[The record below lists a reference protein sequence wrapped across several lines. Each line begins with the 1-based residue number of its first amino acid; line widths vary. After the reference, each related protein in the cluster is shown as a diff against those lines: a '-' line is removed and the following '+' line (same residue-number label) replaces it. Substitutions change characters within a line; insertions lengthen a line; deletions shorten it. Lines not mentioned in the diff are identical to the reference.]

1 MENKDKV
8 NEFDT
13 EKILQDACKQPHP
26 KANEAGTV
34 IIMLV
39 TGVLGA
45 IIGMELIVNLGI
57 SANTSI
63 IGALIAVMVGLIPIK
78 AFHPFRNIHRQNLVE
93 TSISAA
99 TFTAGNV
106 FMLALGTIW
115 IMGDK
120 SLLIPMIIGCCI
132 GVLVDISVMYWLFD
146 TPIFPAKGTWP
157 AGVATSETIISI
169 AQGGKRVLL
178 LIGTSIVGAAGQF
191 FGVPMDIFGVCWIG
205 NIWALIMFGIGLI
218 ISGYSEKLFGAA
230 IGTLYIPHGI
240 MIGAGIV
247 ALIQLILLLVKK
259 KNDTGE
265 ETEKVVAAE
274 GDLNAGAKP
283 TGTRKMAV
291 RGLQKGAVLFTAG
304 AIIMA
309 VVAGLYTKMSIP
321 MFILWIFFTGLTCIV
336 AEILIGTAAMHAGW
350 FPAMATSLI
359 FLVLGM
365 LLKFPPTALLLLV
378 GYKIC
383 TGPAFADMGYDLKT
397 GWILRRKG
405 QDPAYETEG
414 RKQQFRAE
422 IFGAL
427 IGIIV
432 AVLSYQR
439 YFSQDLIPPVSK
451 VFAAT
456 IEAGTSPDVLRNLI
470 TFALVGGIIQA
481 IGGTKRQIGVLFATG
496 LLIGN
501 AIGGIAALVSI
512 TIRIILEKKYGKKIE
527 NVLAVS
533 AAGFIVGSSLFNFIN
548 GTIATFRQK
557 GN

>member
-1 MENKDKV
+1 MENKHKG

-13 EKILQDACKQPHP
+13 EKFLEEVCKKPHP
-26 KANEAGTV
+26 KANEFGT
-34 IIMLV
+34 IIVMLV

-63 IGALIAVMVGLIPIK
+63 IGALVAVMVGLIPIK
-78 AFHPFRNIHRQNLVE
+78 ALQAFRNIHRQNLVE

-115 IMGDK
+115 VMGDK
-120 SLLIPMIIGCCI
+120 SLMIPMIIGCCI
-132 GVLVDISVMYWLFD
+132 GVITDISVMYWLFD
-146 TPIFPAKGTWP
+146 TPIFPAKGAWP

-169 AQGGKRVLL
+169 AQGGKRVFL
-178 LIGTSIVGAAGQF
+178 LIGTSVVGAVGQF

-218 ISGYSEKLFGAA
+218 ISGYSDKIFGVA

-240 MIGAGIV
+240 MIGAGVV
-247 ALIQLILLLVKK
+247 ALIQLILMLVRKK
-259 KNDTGE
+259 QDTVG
-265 ETEKVVAAE
+265 AAE
-274 GDLNAGAKP
+274 APNVTRDEGAEP
-283 TGTRKMAV
+283 IGTREMAIG
-291 RGLQKGAVLFTAG
+291 GLKKGAALFTAG

-309 VVAGLYTKMSIP
+309 VAAGLYTKMSIP
-321 MFILWIFFTGLTCIV
+321 MFILWILFTGLTCIV
-336 AEILIGTAAMHAGW
+336 AELLIGTAAMHAGW

-365 LLKFPPTALLLLV
+365 LLKFPTTALVLLV

-397 GWILRRKG
+397 GWILRIKG
-405 QDPAYETEG
+405 KNVPYEIEG
-414 RKQQFRAE
+414 KKQQFRAE
-422 IFGAL
+422 IFGAV
-427 IGIIV
+427 IGIVV

-439 YFSQDLIPPVSK
+439 YFSQDLIPPVAK
-451 VFAAT
+451 VFGAT
-456 IEAGTSPDVLRNLI
+456 IEAGASPEILKNLMI
-470 TFALVGGIIQA
+470 FALVGAVIQA

-501 AIGGIAALVSI
+501 AIGGIAALISI
-512 TIRIILEKKYGKKIE
+512 TIRVILEKKYGKKIE

-548 GTIATFRQK
+548 GTITTFKQK